1 MTVEEGKQFK
11 ILVVDDNPKNI
22 QVIGQMLK
30 ETNYSI
36 GFAMGGQQ
44 ALDILAKD
52 TSFDLVLLDVSMPVL
67 NGFDTCKIIRQNKV
81 LKELP
86 VIFVT
91 ALTGPE
97 SILQGFEVGG
107 QDYVTK
113 PFNSKELL
121 SRVHTQL
128 ELKHGKDQLKNM
140 NELLNQKVDEK
151 TKDLQHAFDELN
163 KLDKMKTNFLK
174 MISRE
179 IQTPINSIVGTI
191 NLIKNQEQ
199 SSHIKSMLDT
209 LSKSLSK
216 LDDFAEKAML
226 STKLSSYKPQLQDFN
241 LKEMLQFALIELTDK
256 IQAKGIEIENLFLEE
271 NIVLKAERDLIFKSL
286 IYVLDNAIKYTP
298 NQGKITIS
306 IKKIDSKIVCAITDG
321 GNGFSPEVLKNVFE
335 PYTADATDISGLSLF
350 IVKQVMELSN
360 GIINIQNTGSG
371 ACVELTFN
379 Q

>member
-1 MTVEEGKQFK
+1 MAINENKQFK

-30 ETNYSI
+30 ETSYSI

-44 ALDILAKD
+44 ALDILSKD
-52 TSFDLVLLDVSMPVL
+52 NNFDLVLLDVSMPVL
-67 NGFDTCKIIRQNKV
+67 NGFDTCKLIRQNEV

-86 VIFVT
+86 IIFVT
-91 ALTGPE
+91 ALASPDNV
-97 SILQGFEVGG
+97 LQGFEVGG

-128 ELKHGKDQLKNM
+128 ELKHGKDQLKNV
-140 NELLNQKVDEK
+140 NELLQQKVDEK
-151 TKDLQHAFDELN
+151 TKDLQHAFDDLN

-199 SSHIKSMLDT
+199 STHIKSMLDT
-209 LSKSLSK
+209 LNKSLTK

-226 STKLSSYKPQLQDFN
+226 STKLSSYKPQAQDIN
-241 LKEMLQFALIELTDK
+241 LKEMVQFALIELTDK
-256 IQAKGIEIENLFLEE
+256 IQAKGILIENTSSEG

-286 IYVLDNAIKYTP
+286 IYVLDNGIKYTP
-298 NQGKITIS
+298 DKGKIAID
-306 IKKIDSKIVCAITDG
+306 IKKTESGIVCTITDNG
-321 GNGFSPEVLKNVFE
+321 DGFSPEILKNVFE
-335 PYTADATDISGLSLF
+335 PYNSDASDISGLSLY

-360 GIINIQNTGSG
+360 GTINIHNTDSG
-371 ACVELTFN
+371 ACIELTFN